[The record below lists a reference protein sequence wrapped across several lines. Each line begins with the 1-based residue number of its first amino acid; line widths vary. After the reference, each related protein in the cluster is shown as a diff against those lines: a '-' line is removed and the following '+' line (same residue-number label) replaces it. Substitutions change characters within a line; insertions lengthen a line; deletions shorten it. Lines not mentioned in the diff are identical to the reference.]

1 MMKVT
6 RFIAAGLVCIGIA
19 EIVFRGASASLF
31 AWYLLFMLWVVTL
44 FIRFILAAVDAYK
57 AAFLK
62 DSDGRITSPEYEQMM
77 ASFNRSNHQNKDNP
91 GSRASFGDDCH
102 YDTDDGF
109 HEMLYPII
117 REDDPFGFFSG
128 D

>member
-1 MMKVT
+1 MMKVA

-31 AWYLLFMLWVVTL
+31 AWYLLFALWVVTL
-44 FIRFILAAVDAYK
+44 FIRFIQAAVDAYK
-57 AAFLK
+57 AAFPK

-77 ASFNRSNHQNKDNP
+77 ASFSRGNHKNKDNP
-91 GSRASFGDDCH
+91 GSRASPGDDCH
-102 YDTDDGF
+102 YDTDDWF
-109 HEMLYPII
+109 HERLNPLIL
-117 REDDPFGFFSG
+117 EDDPFGLFSG

>member
-6 RFIAAGLVCIGIA
+6 KFIAAGLVCIGIA

-31 AWYLLFMLWVVTL
+31 AWYLLFVLWVVTL
-44 FIRFILAAVDAYK
+44 FIRFILAAIDAYR

-77 ASFNRSNHQNKDNP
+77 ASFNRSNHKKKDNP
-91 GSRASFGDDCH
+91 ESEANSDDEYH
-102 YDTDDGF
+102 FDTDDWF
-109 HEMLYPII
+109 DERLNPII
-117 REDDPFGFFSG
+117 REDDPFGMLLY

>member
-6 RFIAAGLVCIGIA
+6 KFIAAGLVGIGIA

-31 AWYLLFMLWVVTL
+31 AWYLLFVLWVVTL

-57 AAFLK
+57 AAFPK
-62 DSDGRITSPEYEQMM
+62 DSDGRITSREYEQMM
-77 ASFNRSNHQNKDNP
+77 ASFNRSNHKKKDSP
-91 GSRASFGDDCH
+91 ECEADPDDEYH
-102 YDTDDGF
+102 FDTDDWF
-109 HEMLYPII
+109 DERLNPLI
-117 REDDPFGFFSG
+117 REDDPFGMLLC